1 MTRSGAPSETSKKI
15 PELWLSVPLVMSMKT
30 YLKTNCSFTRNC
42 LLSGLR
48 FVTAP
53 LLTCLAALFISVT
66 TPAVASGLSANADA
80 PRSTFVRSTPQAP
93 PQVRYMVIELGGRT
107 ALNISESGQIV
118 GNKDFAPGI
127 RHAAFWPSSQSA
139 AIDLGTLPGLNSVAF
154 GINPRREIVGYAF
167 NEDFSVERPLFWASP
182 NSAPVELPGL
192 PAGLL
197 GEVYDVNPSGQIVGQ
212 FFNADFSVNPAVF
225 WPNSKAA
232 PIYLHELSNE
242 FPASVANN
250 INASGNILGDACN
263 QAGVECHAVFWA
275 NSTSTPVALASPGG
289 GFIYS
294 FVVFPSHA
302 INGAGNMVGYA
313 YTPGFAALRAVFWA
327 SSFEPGGD
335 SEHSCEFTNTVA
347 AGISDNGQIVGY
359 GYNEDFSRVRPFIWP
374 SATSQGIDL
383 TTFFPA
389 GSNWDLDSMFVIAV
403 NNRGEIV
410 GGGLFK
416 DGTVHNFVL
425 IPVHGH

>member
-1 MTRSGAPSETSKKI
+1 MKNEN
-15 PELWLSVPLVMSMKT
+15 PLTKLM
-30 YLKTNCSFTRNC
+30 
-42 LLSGLR
+42 LLLA
-48 FVTAP
+48 V
-53 LLTCLAALFISVT
+53 LLTLSRAQAQADILRPVSIGFALTRTNGAAQQNQALA
-66 TPAVASGLSANADA
+66 P
-80 PRSTFVRSTPQAP
+80 STPQAS
-93 PQVRYMVIELGGRT
+93 PQVQYMVIELGGRT

-118 GNKDFAPGI
+118 GSKVSAPELI
-127 RHAAFWPSSQSA
+127 HAAFWASSRSA
-139 AIDLGTLPGLNSVAF
+139 PIDLGTLPGLNSVAR
-154 GINPRREIVGYAF
+154 GINPRREIVGFAF

-192 PAGLL
+192 PAGLA
-197 GEVYDVNPSGQIVGQ
+197 GEVYDINPSGQIVGQ

-225 WPNSKAA
+225 WPNSNAA
-232 PIYLHELSNE
+232 PIYLHVLSNKL
-242 FPASVANN
+242 FTSVATS
-250 INASGNILGDACN
+250 INASGNILGDACD
-263 QAGVECHAVFWA
+263 QAEFECHAVFWA

-294 FVVFPSHA
+294 FVVFYSHG

-327 SSFEPGGD
+327 SSSSPAVIL
-335 SEHSCEFTNTVA
+335 STVSEFTNTVA

-359 GYNEDFSRVRPFIWP
+359 GYNEDFSRSHPFIWP

-389 GSNWDLDSMFVIAV
+389 GSNWDLDSTFAIAV
-403 NNRGEIV
+403 NNRGEII
-410 GGGLFK
+410 GGGSFN
-416 DGTVHNFVL
+416 DGTFHNFVL